1 MLHEDF
7 FLNTFQLTRRKLNAL
22 RFSSKSI
29 ITSMHQT
36 VSIIHHQSSMFFQP
50 LKSEKPSWEMSQI
63 SVPRRRSSSSCSNS
77 SIDSEFTHFK
87 PIKRAPVHCKNSA
100 TIVKPVPRHDLK
112 VSDVET
118 KEEIHSKR
126 KKTSQEQ
133 SATDFSE
140 KRRKQHQQKQNEDY
154 RNVFAEIPNG

>member
-1 MLHEDF
+1 M
-7 FLNTFQLTRRKLNAL
+7 
-22 RFSSKSI
+22 
-29 ITSMHQT
+29 
-36 VSIIHHQSSMFFQP
+36 
-50 LKSEKPSWEMSQI
+50 
-63 SVPRRRSSSSCSNS
+63 
-77 SIDSEFTHFK
+77 
-87 PIKRAPVHCKNSA
+87 HCKNSA

>member
-1 MLHEDF
+1 
-7 FLNTFQLTRRKLNAL
+7 
-22 RFSSKSI
+22 
-29 ITSMHQT
+29 MHQT

-50 LKSEKPSWEMSQI
+50 LKSEKPSWEMSQM

-77 SIDSEFTHFK
+77 SIESEFTHFK

-112 VSDVET
+112 VFDVET

-126 KKTSQEQ
+126 KKTQEQ